1 MYNKGDIVLTPFP
14 FTDLSGSKVRPAV
27 VVASHK
33 KSFDITVVFITS
45 QPKPNGQ
52 FVLTIEPNRQNG
64 LKVPSA
70 ILCDKIATLDS
81 KVIVGK
87 IGVCSAVDVKRVDV
101 ELRRLLGL

>member
-1 MYNKGDIVLTPFP
+1 MYHKGDIVLTPFP

-33 KSFDITVVFITS
+33 KSVDITVVFITS
-45 QPKPNGQ
+45 QPKPKGQ
-52 FVLTIEPNRQNG
+52 YVMTIEPSRQNG
-64 LKVPSA
+64 LKAPSA

-87 IGVCSAVDVKRVDV
+87 IGSCSVMDVKTIDTV
-101 ELRRLLGL
+101 LRRVFGI